1 MNFKICSKC
10 GIKKSVFMF
19 YFRKKGPRKGEYYEK
34 CSECMKERG
43 RKYYYLNHK
52 RQLSLA
58 LKRRAKYRKE
68 IRQFLDLVKSKPCK
82 DCGGVYPPCA
92 MDFDHR
98 EGQIKEKEMSDIA
111 DRAEDEAE
119 LKLDVGLRNIALAAW
134 RYCRSRRMR
143 GVAPESSTAST
154 TTDPE

>member
-1 MNFKICSKC
+1 
-10 GIKKSVFMF
+10 MF

-98 EGQIKEKEMSDIA
+98 EGQIKEKEIA
-111 DRAEDEAE
+111 GMAAGGWAKSKI
-119 LKLDVGLRNIALAAW
+119 LKEIKKCDLVCANCHRI
-134 RYCRSRRMR
+134 RTYKRML
-143 GVAPESSTAST
+143 G
-154 TTDPE
+154 